1 MTVADLDQSICW
13 SISAAFISNM
23 QYRSNFEKNTNLG
36 RMFET
41 IQYVVVKV
49 RINWCSLTHSKDSI
63 QDIKYLYYYYLKQK
77 IFYFKD
83 LEAWYDEIEKLQS
96 FLNKR
101 IEFFVALQCNA
112 NVPQFCSIWI
122 NPDIGEVFPRR
133 EGGKGTERKS
143 WRWGKVKGKRWDGR
157 KGKGEM
163 GKRLKVKGDM
173 RERGKGKKG
182 KGGNGD

>member
-1 MTVADLDQSICW
+1 MSLLKWEYIAVQCT
-13 SISAAFISNM
+13 
-23 QYRSNFEKNTNLG
+23 
-36 RMFET
+36 
-41 IQYVVVKV
+41 
-49 RINWCSLTHSKDSI
+49 LTHSKDSI

-122 NPDIGEVFPRR
+122 NPDIGEVFSRR
-133 EGGKGTERKS
+133 EGELGEEEDEDENEF
-143 WRWGKVKGKRWDGR
+143 WDF
-157 KGKGEM
+157 
-163 GKRLKVKGDM
+163 
-173 RERGKGKKG
+173 
-182 KGGNGD
+182 